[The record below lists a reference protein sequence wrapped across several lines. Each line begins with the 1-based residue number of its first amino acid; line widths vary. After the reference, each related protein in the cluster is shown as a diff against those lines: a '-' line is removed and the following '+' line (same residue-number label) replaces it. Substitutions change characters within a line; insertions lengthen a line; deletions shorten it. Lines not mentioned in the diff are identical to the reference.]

1 MKKLWIL
8 TLISLLMTG
17 CRPDIIKIEQAT
29 KQTVFPGQKGVPL
42 NIKYTVRFKLLKPA
56 QLENVHF
63 KNANTTFE
71 IKNFLLKNFDT
82 NERYDAH
89 KTLPAGNYIF
99 EASTLKNEVKE
110 TDEDFLIF
118 TAKLSG
124 KKTYDYKVKL
134 QQGENI
140 FMP

>member
-1 MKKLWIL
+1 
-8 TLISLLMTG
+8 MTG

-63 KNANTTFE
+63 KNTSTTFE

-82 NERYDAH
+82 NERYDTH

-99 EASTLKNEVKE
+99 EASTLKKDVKE

-124 KKTYDYKVKL
+124 NKTYDYEVKL